1 MRFSRWLILIAILS
15 IVAFVGQTY
24 IKRKQVLARDAPTPP
39 TPLGTGVE
47 GRANDWTYTQSDGER
62 PRVTVR
68 AKSFRQVRAPSVME
82 LEGVELQLFHKEGDQ
97 FDLVKS
103 ATAQFDMAAKTLYS
117 DGDVEISMGKGVNG
131 GGEGRIV
138 KIHSSGVRFAS
149 DTGKAS
155 TDRKATFEFDQ
166 GGGSAEGVDYD
177 PQTREL
183 HLRSQVSMDWRGK
196 EGSKPMHIEA
206 GEAYYREGESKVTL
220 QPWSKLTRDT
230 LHMEG
235 GTSLVTLDKG
245 AIKQADSQA
254 AHGVQDQPGRKVEFA
269 ADHLFMNFGEGMIVK
284 SIQGEHNGKL
294 VSTAN
299 ATRTTVTGD
308 RLDLAFD
315 PTAKE
320 STLLSAVATGKGM
333 AEAQPLPR
341 PGEPMQDTRILR
353 SEVIHLS
360 LRPGGREIDK
370 VVADGAGTVDFLPNR
385 MGQPKRNVKGERMEF
400 IYGPDNRL
408 QHFGAVNATTRTEHP
423 DQPAAPPLLTRSKE
437 IAANFD
443 PKTGDLALLAQK
455 IDFHYQEGT
464 RQATANLATLEPG
477 TDLMTL
483 EGAARAWDP
492 TGSAAADRL
501 VMNQKT
507 GDFTADGHVATTHVP
522 DNNTSSN
529 TAMLST
535 SEVMQGRAQH
545 MTSAEHNQKL
555 HYQGTAVVWQ
565 GANRV
570 EAERIDIDRAAQMFE
585 AHGKVVSQF
594 IDKTHD
600 KNQDKAAGATPA
612 AIAKTG
618 AAIFTV
624 VRAPDLHYSGE
635 TRIAHYQGGAAMVRP
650 GLAVTGKELR
660 AYLNDSDSDSSLD
673 KALADG
679 AVKIV
684 STADKRTRTGTS
696 EHAEYYTTDQK
707 VILDS
712 GDPLLV
718 DSLKGQTRGK
728 QLTWWANN
736 DRLLVNGVEDRHVDS
751 LLRKK

>member
-1 MRFSRWLILIAILS
+1 MRFSRWLIIIAILS
-15 IVAFVGQTY
+15 IVAYVGQSY
-24 IKRKQVLARDAPTPP
+24 IKRRQVLAKDTPAPPA
-39 TPLGTGVE
+39 PLGTGIE
-47 GRANDWTYTQSDGER
+47 GRANDWVYTQSDGEH

-68 AKSFRQVRAPSVME
+68 ARSFRQIKAPSLME

-117 DGDVEISMGKGVNG
+117 DGEVEISMGKGVG
-131 GGEGRIV
+131 STDGGRIL
-138 KIHSSGVRFAS
+138 KIRSSGVRFAS

-155 TDRKATFEFDQ
+155 TDRMAAFEFDQ
-166 GGGSAEGVDYD
+166 GSGSAEGVDYD

-183 HLRSQVSMDWRGK
+183 HLRGHVSMDWKGRNADA
-196 EGSKPMHIEA
+196 KPMHIEA
-206 GEAYYREGESKVTL
+206 GEAYYREGEQNVTL
-220 QPWSKLTRDT
+220 LPWSKLTRDT
-230 LHMEG
+230 LRIEG
-235 GTSLVTLDKG
+235 GSSLVKLEKG
-245 AIKQADSQA
+245 VIKEADSEG
-254 AHGVQDQPGRKVEFA
+254 AHGVEEQPGRKVEFG
-269 ADHLFMNFGEGMIVK
+269 ADHLVMQFGDGMIVK
-284 SIQGEHNGKL
+284 SINGERNGKL

-308 RLDLAFD
+308 KLNLNFD
-315 PTAKE
+315 PAAKE
-320 STLLSAVATGKGM
+320 STLLRAVATGRSL
-333 AEAQPLPR
+333 AEAQPLPQ
-341 PGEPMQDTRILR
+341 PGPIPETRILH
-353 SEVIHLS
+353 SEVIRLTM
-360 LRPGGREIDK
+360 RPGGKDIDR
-370 VVADGAGTVDFLPNR
+370 VLTDGPGTVDFLPNR
-385 MGQPKRNVKGERMEF
+385 TGQAKRNVKGDHMEF
-400 IYGPDNRL
+400 IYGPENRL
-408 QHFGAVNATTRTEHP
+408 QHFGADNAFTRTEHP
-423 DQPAAPPLLTRSKE
+423 EQPDAPPLLTQSKE
-437 IAANFD
+437 IGANFD
-443 PKTGDLALLAQK
+443 PKTGDLAVLAQK
-455 IDFHYQEGT
+455 GDFRYQEGV
-464 RQATANLATLEPG
+464 RQATASLATLDPA

-483 EGAARAWDP
+483 DGAARAWDP

-522 DNNTSSN
+522 DKKDSGGS
-529 TAMLST
+529 AMLST
-535 SEVMQGRAQH
+535 AEVMQGRAQH
-545 MTSAEHNQKL
+545 MTSAQRNQKL
-555 HYQGTAVVWQ
+555 HYEGSALVWQ

-570 EAERIDIDRAAQMFE
+570 EADRIDIDRAAQMFE

-594 IDKTHD
+594 IDKSKD
-600 KNQDKAAGATPA
+600 KSDTPRSS
-612 AIAKTG
+612 KG
-618 AAIFTV
+618 VPAIFTV
-624 VRAPDLHYSGE
+624 VRAPDLQYSGE

-650 GLAVTGKELR
+650 GLTVTGKELR

-696 EHAEYYTTDQK
+696 EHAEYYTTEQK

>member
-1 MRFSRWLILIAILS
+1 MRFSRWLIIIAILS
-15 IVAFVGQTY
+15 IVAYVGQSY
-24 IKRKQVLARDAPTPP
+24 IKRRQVLAKDTPAPPA
-39 TPLGTGVE
+39 PLGTGIE
-47 GRANDWTYTQSDGER
+47 GRANDWVYTQSDGEH

-68 AKSFRQVRAPSVME
+68 ARSFRQIKAPSLME

-117 DGDVEISMGKGVNG
+117 DGEVEISMGKGVG
-131 GGEGRIV
+131 STDGGRIL
-138 KIHSSGVRFAS
+138 KIRSSGVRFAS

-155 TDRKATFEFDQ
+155 TDRMAAFEFDQ
-166 GGGSAEGVDYD
+166 GSGSAEGVDYD

-183 HLRSQVSMDWRGK
+183 HLRGHVSMDWKGRNADA
-196 EGSKPMHIEA
+196 KPMHIEA
-206 GEAYYREGESKVTL
+206 GEAYYREGEQNVTL
-220 QPWSKLTRDT
+220 LPWSKLTRDT
-230 LHMEG
+230 LRIEG
-235 GTSLVTLDKG
+235 GSSLVKLEKG
-245 AIKQADSQA
+245 VIKEADSEG
-254 AHGVQDQPGRKVEFA
+254 AHGVEEQPGRKVEFG
-269 ADHLFMNFGEGMIVK
+269 ADHLVMQFGDGMIVK
-284 SIQGEHNGKL
+284 SIIGERNGKL

-308 RLDLAFD
+308 KLNLDFD
-315 PTAKE
+315 PAAKE
-320 STLLSAVATGKGM
+320 STLLRAVATGRSL
-333 AEAQPLPR
+333 AEAQPLPQ
-341 PGEPMQDTRILR
+341 PGPIPETRILH
-353 SEVIHLS
+353 SEVIRLTM
-360 LRPGGREIDK
+360 RPGGKDIDR
-370 VVADGAGTVDFLPNR
+370 VLTDGPGTVDFLPNR
-385 MGQPKRNVKGERMEF
+385 TGQAKRNVKGDHMEF
-400 IYGPDNRL
+400 IYGPENRL
-408 QHFGAVNATTRTEHP
+408 QHFGADNAFTRTEHP
-423 DQPAAPPLLTRSKE
+423 EQPDAPPLLTQSKE
-437 IAANFD
+437 IGANFD
-443 PKTGDLALLAQK
+443 PKTGDLAVLAQK
-455 IDFHYQEGT
+455 GDFRYQEGV
-464 RQATANLATLEPG
+464 RQATASLATLDPA

-483 EGAARAWDP
+483 DGAARAWDP

-522 DNNTSSN
+522 DKKDSGGS
-529 TAMLST
+529 AMLST
-535 SEVMQGRAQH
+535 AEVMQGRAQH
-545 MTSAEHNQKL
+545 MTSAQRNQKL
-555 HYQGTAVVWQ
+555 HYEGSALVWQ

-570 EAERIDIDRAAQMFE
+570 EADRIDIDRAAQMFE

-594 IDKTHD
+594 IDKSKD
-600 KNQDKAAGATPA
+600 KSDTPRSSKGVPAT
-612 AIAKTG
+612 
-618 AAIFTV
+618 FTV
-624 VRAPDLHYSGE
+624 VRAPDLQYSGE

-650 GLAVTGKELR
+650 GLTVTGKELR
-660 AYLNDSDSDSSLD
+660 AYLNDSNSDSSLD

-696 EHAEYYTTDQK
+696 EHAEYYTAEQK